1 MPYPSPVTYP
11 SPTLYPGF
19 TSGQDGLQVALT
31 PDFILGATDAYGVR
45 WSLTTFDGWD
55 GSPSP
60 TLELIQRARG
70 HGATE
75 SESFMTPR
83 IMTLGG
89 LIHAPSTEALEDAFN
104 RLNAA
109 IKLEPFEII
118 VLESR
123 QIRNVM
129 VRRKGEVIP
138 TRHSDKLGAYSVLI
152 SARDP
157 RKFGDLAS
165 YSTRLPFSSGG
176 LVYPATY
183 PVTYTGVSG
192 TGKITVTNPGNT
204 EAPVWLR
211 VDGPLPA
218 GGHSVT
224 HLGKQR
230 TLTFGTALALGAG
243 EFITVDMDRR
253 EVLAQGQSARSG
265 YVTSRGW
272 FSLDPGVNE
281 IAFASVNYSETASL
295 TLSTK
300 PAWS

>member
-11 SPTLYPGF
+11 SPTLFPGF
-19 TSGQDGLQVALT
+19 RSGQEGLQVALNA
-31 PDFILGATDAYGVR
+31 DFILGATDAYGVR

-60 TLELIQRARG
+60 TLELMQRARG
-70 HGATE
+70 HGATG

-89 LIHAPSTEALEDAFN
+89 LIHAPSVEALDDAFD

-109 IKLEPFEII
+109 IKLEPFEIL
-118 VLESR
+118 VLQKR
-123 QIRNVM
+123 LIRNVT
-129 VRRKGEVIP
+129 VARQGEVIP
-138 TRHSDKLGAYSVLI
+138 TRHSDKLGAYSVLV

-157 RKFGDLAS
+157 RKFGDLITA
-165 YSTRLPFSSGG
+165 STRLPFSTGG
-176 LVYPATY
+176 LTFPITF
-183 PVTYTGVSG
+183 PVTFTGVSG
-192 TGKITVTNPGNT
+192 TGRVSINNTGNV

-211 VDGPLPA
+211 IEGPLPA
-218 GGHSVT
+218 GGHAVT
-224 HLGKQR
+224 HLGKGR

-243 EFITVDMDRR
+243 EFLTVDMDRR
-253 EVLAQGQSARSG
+253 EVLAQGQAPRSG
-265 YVTSRGW
+265 YVTNRGW

-281 IAFASVNYSETASL
+281 IAFSSQNYSETANL
-295 TLSTK
+295 TVSTK

>member
-1 MPYPSPVTYP
+1 MPYPSPVLYP

-19 TSGQDGLQVALT
+19 SDGSSGRQVALS
-31 PDFILGATDAYGVR
+31 PDFILGQTDPYGVR
-45 WSLTTFDGWD
+45 WSLTTLEGWD
-55 GSPSP
+55 GSPAP
-60 TLELIQRARG
+60 TLELTQRGRG
-70 HGATE
+70 HGATD

-83 IMTLGG
+83 VLTLGG
-89 LIHAPSTEALEDAFN
+89 LIHGADMAALEAGFD

-109 IKLEPFEII
+109 VSLAPFEIL
-118 VLESR
+118 VLESGR
-123 QIRNVM
+123 VRNAT
-129 VRRKGEVIP
+129 VRRQGEVIP
-138 TRHSDKLGAYSVLI
+138 KWHTDQLAEYSLLVV
-152 SARDP
+152 AKDP

-176 LVYPATY
+176 LVRPSTW
-183 PVTYTGVSG
+183 PRTWTGVSG
-192 TGKITVTNPGNT
+192 TGKISVTNPGNT

-211 VDGPLPA
+211 IDGPLPA

-230 TLTFGTALALGAG
+230 TLTFGTTLALAAG
-243 EFITVDMDRR
+243 EFLTVDMDRR

-281 IAFASVNYSETASL
+281 IAFSSVNYSETASL